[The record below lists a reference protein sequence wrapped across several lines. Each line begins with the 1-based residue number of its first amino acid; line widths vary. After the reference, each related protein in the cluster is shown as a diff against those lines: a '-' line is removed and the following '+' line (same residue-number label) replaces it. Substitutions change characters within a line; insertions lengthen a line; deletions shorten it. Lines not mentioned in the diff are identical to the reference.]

1 VVEGAWKELDFNQ
14 QQETYPGG
22 RTKLEDSLD
31 GSSHG
36 GRLDRFLC
44 VG

>member
-1 VVEGAWKELDFNQ
+1 MDFNQ

-22 RTKLEDSLD
+22 LTNLEDSLGD
-31 GSSHG
+31 SSHG
-36 GRLDRFLC
+36 GRLDKFLL

>member
-1 VVEGAWKELDFNQ
+1 MDFNQ
-14 QQETYPGG
+14 KETYPGG
-22 RTKLEDSLD
+22 RNKLEDSLD

-36 GRLDRFLC
+36 GHLYNFLV